1 MFSFSITFSA
11 SKHFSLSC
19 FLSFSLE
26 CFQCRF
32 SSCKQNEAVS
42 FGFSGG
48 FVHEESFF
56 LLGIMNVVER
66 NRSESTID
74 DLVSALSERLREGD
88 RKPRTRTTTT
98 TTTTTTT
105 IHHNLL
111 LRLIPLRS
119 DSNLSPLVL
128 TRCRFSLTT
137 TLSLPFYFF
146 NRCHHFLYKII
157 CWNLTLTIKAKKN
170 KYENQRIVGIRKEN
184 AGIVGTF
191 NLNSFDYVPVLVI
204 CLVAEKV

>member
-1 MFSFSITFSA
+1 MFSFFITFSA
-11 SKHFSLSC
+11 SKHLSLS
-19 FLSFSLE
+19 LSLSLSLE

-42 FGFSGG
+42 FCFSGG

-56 LLGIMNVVER
+56 LLGITNVVER
-66 NRSESTID
+66 NQSESAIN
-74 DLVSALSERLREGD
+74 DLVSVLSERLREGD

-98 TTTTTTT
+98 TTTTTT

-111 LRLIPLRS
+111 LRLIPQRS

-128 TRCRFSLTT
+128 KRCRFSLIT

-157 CWNLTLTIKAKKN
+157 C
-170 KYENQRIVGIRKEN
+170 
-184 AGIVGTF
+184 
-191 NLNSFDYVPVLVI
+191 
-204 CLVAEKV
+204 